1 MKILVGSTAAG
12 HKAAHAQPW
21 LGPAEAVRAAATPH
35 QVDFFLAA
43 EMQADGRE
51 PRLEAAE
58 ARVRQLGGT
67 VWRFM
72 LDDGAERI
80 DGSNRLARICT
91 GRNLVCE
98 YALRSGAE
106 WVLFLDS
113 DVTPPADVLSRLLEM
128 QHPFCGFVV
137 QGYGLAG
144 PTVARYPYPVQAHWA
159 SAGAWFVHRSLLRRF
174 RWLWDPDDGLTDDPA
189 THRLVLQLTGVEQ
202 HVRHDVVG
210 HHPPLMPFERRPGDT
225 ALQRHPLS
233 GHPLVAVVPAYYPTA
248 AHVQMTQAVLQ
259 RLLREPTARVYLLDN
274 GGDAV
279 HAQAARAQQMA
290 LAQAHGGRLQRI
302 AAEDF
307 NIHQMW
313 NMGWAAALQDF
324 GDQVLI
330 AFVNNDIHFRP
341 GTLEVLARAL
351 LKNEVWA
358 THPDNSARVA
368 DGVRLSGRSITT
380 HGSKRHGGLTGH
392 CFVIKGGIHTLGGLA
407 MFDTRF
413 HWWYGDDD
421 FAFRIERA
429 GYQVHAVEGLPCDH
443 LNEATLVHRPEWAAR
458 RDADRALFVALWGE
472 R

>member
-12 HKAAHAQPW
+12 HKAAQALPW
-21 LGPAEAVRAAATPH
+21 LHEAEALRTAAAPH
-35 QVDFFLAA
+35 EVQYFLAA
-43 EMQADGRE
+43 EMQPDGLE
-51 PRLEAAE
+51 PRLEAAQ

-72 LDDGAERI
+72 LDDGADRI

-98 YALRSGAE
+98 FALRAGAD

-113 DVTPPADVLSRLLEM
+113 DVTPPVDVLPRMLEM
-128 QHPFCGFVV
+128 QYPFCGFAV
-137 QGYGLAG
+137 QGYGLSG
-144 PTVARYPYPVQAHWA
+144 PIVARYPYPVQAHWT
-159 SAGAWFVHRSLLRRF
+159 SAGAWFVHRSLFRKF
-174 RWLWDPDDGLTDDPA
+174 RWLADPDDGLTDDPA
-189 THRLVLQLTGVEQ
+189 THRLVMQVSGLEQ
-202 HVRHDVVG
+202 HVRHDVLG
-210 HHPPLMPFERRPGDT
+210 RHPPLLPFEQRRGDT

-233 GHPLVAVVPAYYPTA
+233 GHPLVAVVPACYPTA
-248 AHVQMTQAVLQ
+248 WHVQLTQALLQ
-259 RLLREPTARVYLLDN
+259 RLLREPTACVYLLDN

-279 HAQAARAQQMA
+279 HAQAARAQQAA
-290 LAQAHGGRLQRI
+290 LAQDHGGRLQRI
-302 AAEDF
+302 AAQDCG
-307 NIHQMW
+307 IYQMW
-313 NMGWAAALQDF
+313 NLGWTAALQDH
-324 GDQVLI
+324 GNQVLI
-330 AFVNNDIHFRP
+330 AFVNNDITFRP

-358 THPDNSARVA
+358 THPDDRAHVA
-368 DGVRLSGRSITT
+368 EGVRLSGRTIATR
-380 HGSKRHGGLTGH
+380 GSKRHGGLTGH

-421 FAFRIERA
+421 FAFRIEAA

-443 LNEATLVHRPEWAAR
+443 LNEATLVHRPDLAAMR
-458 RDADRALFVALWGE
+458 AADHDLFVALWGD